1 MVRKALLPIML
12 CFLLML
18 SGCADKGTQPDSA
31 AATSG
36 NSATEEAGGR
46 NNKTQANEESKM
58 DSRTI
63 KITIGDTAL
72 SAALEDNESAKAL
85 RAMMPVTIKMSG
97 YGGFEQVGSLGKNLP
112 RNDRQTTA
120 SAGDIMLY
128 NGNSVVMF
136 YGYNS
141 WAYTR
146 LGHITDQSAEDMTK
160 LLGNGDVCITLS
172 TDN

>member
-31 AATSG
+31 AETSG

-72 SAALEDNESAKAL
+72 SAALEDNESAKAF

-112 RNDRQTTA
+112 RTGRPLPPPGISCFTMEIPWLCSMA
-120 SAGDIMLY
+120 PIH
-128 NGNSVVMF
+128 
-136 YGYNS
+136 
-141 WAYTR
+141 
-146 LGHITDQSAEDMTK
+146 GHIPGSDT
-160 LLGNGDVCITLS
+160 
-172 TDN
+172 